1 VKNKELIMP
10 CYDGSGPSYN
20 DNSYEMQKMKERNDL
35 LARVACRALTE
46 LEDNGIADMLLLR
59 DDETRDF
66 WVKHKEFDAK
76 RKAAEAEKR
85 RKARIKKEALAK
97 LTPEEQEALGIK
109 VKKPV
114 SRPARST
121 PAGQKIDA
129 IIAEMAKRLNDDEDK
144 DSWPFL
150 TSDQLL
156 GKN

>member
-1 VKNKELIMP
+1 MP
-10 CYDGSGPSYN
+10 CYDGGRDDYSN
-20 DNSYEMQKMKERNDL
+20 NSNNWEVKKLQERADL

-66 WVKHKEFDAK
+66 WIKHKEFDAK
-76 RKAAEAEKR
+76 RKAEEAEKR
-85 RKARIKKEALAK
+85 RKARLKKEALAK

-129 IIAEMAKRLNDDEDK
+129 IIADIASTLWK
-144 DSWPFL
+144 
-150 TSDQLL
+150 
-156 GKN
+156 

>member
-1 VKNKELIMP
+1 MP
-10 CYDGSGPSYN
+10 CYDGGRDDYN
-20 DNSYEMQKMKERNDL
+20 DSEVRSLRARCDL

-85 RKARIKKEALAK
+85 RKAKIKKEALAK

-109 VKKPV
+109 VKTPA

-121 PAGQKIDA
+121 AAGFRVDDM
-129 IIAEMAKRLNDDEDK
+129 IAEMAKTFNN
-144 DSWPFL
+144 S
-150 TSDQLL
+150 
-156 GKN
+156 

>member
-1 VKNKELIMP
+1 MP
-10 CYDGSGPSYN
+10 CYDGGRDDYSN
-20 DNSYEMQKMKERNDL
+20 NSNNWEVKKLQERADL

-85 RKARIKKEALAK
+85 RKARLKKEALAK

-109 VKKPV
+109 AKKPV

-129 IIAEMAKRLNDDEDK
+129 MIAEMVKRINDDEDK

>member
-1 VKNKELIMP
+1 MP
-10 CYDGSGPSYN
+10 CYDGGRDDYN
-20 DNSYEMQKMKERNDL
+20 DSEVRSLRARCDL

-85 RKARIKKEALAK
+85 RKAKIKKEALAK

-109 VKKPV
+109 VKTPA

-121 PAGQKIDA
+121 AAGFRVDDM
-129 IIAEMAKRLNDDEDK
+129 IAEMARTLNNPDEDEEIK
-144 DSWPFL
+144 
-150 TSDQLL
+150 
-156 GKN
+156 

>member
-10 CYDGSGPSYN
+10 CYDGGRDDYSN
-20 DNSYEMQKMKERNDL
+20 NSNNWEVKKLQERADL

-76 RKAAEAEKR
+76 RKAEEAEKR
-85 RKARIKKEALAK
+85 RKARLKKEALAK

-121 PAGQKIDA
+121 PAGQKLDA
-129 IIAEMAKRLNDDEDK
+129 II
-144 DSWPFL
+144 
-150 TSDQLL
+150 SDIANTLW
-156 GKN
+156 K

>member
-1 VKNKELIMP
+1 MP
-10 CYDGSGPSYN
+10 CYDGGRDDYSN
-20 DNSYEMQKMKERNDL
+20 NSNNWEVKKLQERADL

-76 RKAAEAEKR
+76 RKAEEAEKR
-85 RKARIKKEALAK
+85 RKARLKKEALAK

-129 IIAEMAKRLNDDEDK
+129 MIAEMVKRINDDEDK

>member
-1 VKNKELIMP
+1 MP
-10 CYDGSGPSYN
+10 CYDGGRDDYSN
-20 DNSYEMQKMKERNDL
+20 NSNNWEVKKLQERADL

-76 RKAAEAEKR
+76 RKAEEAEKR
-85 RKARIKKEALAK
+85 RKARLKKEALAK

-121 PAGQKIDA
+121 PAGQKLDA
-129 IIAEMAKRLNDDEDK
+129 II
-144 DSWPFL
+144 
-150 TSDQLL
+150 SDIANTLW
-156 GKN
+156 K